1 MDPKNLILGEASL
14 FVESEIMQQA
24 VFFEENEEIPRDLI
38 NKMGTNGYLGANF
51 PIQYGG
57 LGLDPV
63 LYGQLTEIIG
73 KGCSSVRSMMTVH
86 ASLVG
91 ESLLRF
97 GTEEQK
103 DSYLPLMAK
112 GEILAAFAL
121 SEPEVGSDAKNI
133 RTSYKR
139 LGDDFIING
148 AKKWITL
155 AGIADVFLVIATNE
169 VNTTAFLVPSDHFGI
184 TVKPMKGLMAG
195 KASHVAEIHFNDCLL
210 YTSPSP
216 RD

>member
-97 GTEEQK
+97 GTEEQ
-103 DSYLPLMAK
+103 
-112 GEILAAFAL
+112 L
-121 SEPEVGSDAKNI
+121 S
-133 RTSYKR
+133 
-139 LGDDFIING
+139 L
-148 AKKWITL
+148 
-155 AGIADVFLVIATNE
+155 
-169 VNTTAFLVPSDHFGI
+169 
-184 TVKPMKGLMAG
+184 
-195 KASHVAEIHFNDCLL
+195 IHI
-210 YTSPSP
+210 
-216 RD
+216 